1 MAVFRDWLRTLRRA
15 SYRGA
20 SFFVETDK
28 IKTGRRLVVHEFP
41 LADDPYVEDL
51 GRKANKIDVT
61 AYVAGDNADGAE
73 DALRRACDAGGA
85 ATLSL
90 PIISMQAH
98 CEDCSR
104 DFKKDQ
110 LGYIAF
116 SLSFVRDGSGAA
128 PFPVAYLGRIIETSV
143 GGIVA
148 ALARLFVGSF
158 ATLDFADYV
167 HDDAADEI
175 RSIAGQ
181 LDSAVRGTTVD
192 VDKAPALLQQIG
204 DFYSDADDLAAVG
217 ERADQYDDTTFIAQQ
232 SPSAAADIVTRMGDI
247 FTAAAGAIAPDLLE
261 AAVLPLA
268 LYVPADNA
276 STTTES
282 GRQSLANVQALRS
295 CLRILAL
302 TTLATA
308 IANRT
313 YVDRREAIQARA
325 DAAEAFAAELDRISG
340 LADYD
345 VFVAVQTLSGK
356 VADYL
361 SRLITDLAPVV
372 AIEAPRRMPALWW
385 SQRLYGTA
393 DRADEL
399 VARNGVK
406 HAAFMPHE
414 FEALAD

>member
-1 MAVFRDWLRTLRRA
+1 MTAFRDWLQTLRRA

-28 IKTGRRLVVHEFP
+28 VETGRRLVVHEFP
-41 LADDPYVEDL
+41 LRDDPYIEDL
-51 GRKANKIDVT
+51 GRSANKIDVT
-61 AYVAGDNADGAE
+61 AYVAGDNADGLEA
-73 DALRRACDAGGA
+73 ALRSACEAGGP

-90 PIISMQAH
+90 PIISLQAH
-98 CEDCSR
+98 CEKCSR
-104 DFKKDQ
+104 DFSKDK

-116 SLSFVRDGSGAA
+116 SLSFIREGSSAA
-128 PFPVAYLGRIIETSV
+128 PFPIAYLGRLIETSA

-148 ALARLFVGSF
+148 ALSRFFVGTF

-167 HDDAADEI
+167 HDDAADEV

-181 LDSAVRGTTVD
+181 IDSTVRGTTVD

-204 DFYSDADDLAAVG
+204 DFYSDADDLVAVG
-217 ERADQYDDTTFIAQQ
+217 ERSDLYEDTAFVAQQ
-232 SPSAAADIVTRMGDI
+232 SPSAAGDIVTRMGAI
-247 FTAAAGAIAPDLLE
+247 FTAAADAIAPDLLE
-261 AAVLPLA
+261 DAALPLTA
-268 LYVPADNA
+268 YVPADNA
-276 STTTES
+276 TTTTES
-282 GRQSLANVQALRS
+282 GRQSLANVEALRA
-295 CLRILAL
+295 CMRILAL

-308 IANRT
+308 IVNRT
-313 YVDRREAIQARA
+313 YADRRSAIQARA
-325 DAAEAFAAELDRISG
+325 DAAEAFGAELERISG
-340 LADYD
+340 LKDYD
-345 VFVAVQTLSGK
+345 IFVAIQTLSGQ

-361 SRLITDLAPVV
+361 SRLVTDLAPVL

-393 DRADEL
+393 DRAGEL

-406 HAAFMPHE
+406 HPAFMPLE